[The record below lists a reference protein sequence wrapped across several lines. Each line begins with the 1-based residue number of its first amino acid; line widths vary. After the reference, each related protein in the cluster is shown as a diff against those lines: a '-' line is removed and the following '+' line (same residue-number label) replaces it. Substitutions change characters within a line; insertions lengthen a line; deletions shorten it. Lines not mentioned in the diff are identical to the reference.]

1 MESKGLLFI
10 PDISGFTRFV
20 NETEIEHTR
29 LIIQE
34 LLESLINSNQ
44 IGLEISEIEGD
55 AILFYRFGEP
65 PALEELYQQVE
76 KMFCEFHS
84 QLISYDRRR
93 FCYCAACNS
102 AIDLTLK
109 VITHYGEF
117 TGYHVK
123 NFNKLIGKDI
133 IVAHQLLKN
142 DIDQHEYWLVT
153 KSLTPGSEPLDL
165 KQWMKWNSSAKIT
178 ESGEIP
184 FHYTQLSALKEQLEP
199 GGGSMADLSEK
210 VKMISLSKE
219 YDTDIINLFHI
230 TGDFN
235 YRGRWQD
242 GIKSVEEIEHLL
254 PRVGMKCRC
263 IKEDGET
270 VIYASSY
277 AYNPERI
284 EFTETEEKTKKLV
297 YYLLEKL
304 SPKKTRLTIDF
315 YVHKNTSGVL
325 IFKLLEKKKVEN
337 EFRRSMENLE
347 DLVTDLEKSKPADRA
362 NLDDCIN

>member
-29 LIIQE
+29 MIIQE

-65 PALEELYQQVE
+65 PALEEIYQQVE
-76 KMFCEFHS
+76 KMFCDFHS
-84 QLISYDRRR
+84 HLIAYDRRR

-102 AIDLTLK
+102 AIDLSLK

-117 TGYHVK
+117 TGYHVQ

-153 KSLTPGSEPLDL
+153 QSLTSGIAPIDMKE
-165 KQWMKWNSSAKIT
+165 WMKWNSSAKIT
-178 ESGEIP
+178 ENGEIP
-184 FHYTQLSALKEQLEP
+184 FHYTQLSALKDLLVTDNEP
-199 GGGSMADLSEK
+199 PADLSDK
-210 VKMISLSKE
+210 VRMVSVSRE
-219 YDTDIINLFHI
+219 FDADILTLFHT

-235 YRGRWQD
+235 YRSRWRE
-242 GIKSVEEIEHLL
+242 GVTSVEEVDHFL
-254 PRVGMKCRC
+254 PRVGMRCRC
-263 IKEDGET
+263 FNENGES

-284 EFTETEEKTKKLV
+284 EFTETEEKNKNLV

-304 SPKKTRLTIDF
+304 SPNKTRLTMDV
-315 YVHKNTSGVL
+315 YLHKHNPGVL
-325 IFKLLEKKKVEN
+325 LFKLLKKKKLEH
-337 EFRRSMENLE
+337 ELSKSMENLE
-347 DLVTDLEKSKPADRA
+347 KLVTEFDRTQP
-362 NLDDCIN
+362 C

>member
-29 LIIQE
+29 MIIQE

-44 IGLEISEIEGD
+44 IGLQISEIEGD
-55 AILFYRFGEP
+55 AILFYKFGEP

-76 KMFCEFHS
+76 KMFCDFHS
-84 QLISYDRRR
+84 HLIAYDRRR

-117 TGYHVK
+117 TGYNVK
-123 NFNKLIGKDI
+123 NFSKLIGKDI

-142 DIDQHEYWLVT
+142 DIEQHEYWLVT
-153 KSLTPGSEPLDL
+153 NSLTPEAEPMGL
-165 KQWMKWNSSAKIT
+165 KEWMSWSRSAKLT
-178 ESGEIP
+178 DNGEIP
-184 FHYTQLSALKEQLEP
+184 FHYTQLSALKEQLDP
-199 GGGSMADLSEK
+199 GAESTADLSGMTR
-210 VKMISLSKE
+210 VISLCKE
-219 YDTDIINLFHI
+219 YDIDIITLFHI

-235 YRGRWQD
+235 YRSRWQE
-242 GIKSVEEIEHLL
+242 GIQSVEEIEHLL

-263 IKEDGET
+263 IQKNGES

-284 EFTETEEKTKKLV
+284 EFTETEEKSKKLV

-304 SPKKTRLTIDF
+304 SPNKTRLTIDL
-315 YVHKNTSGVL
+315 YLPENASGVL
-325 IFKLLEKKKVEN
+325 LFKLLKKKKAES
-337 EFRRSMENLE
+337 ELRQSMDNLENL
-347 DLVTDLEKSKPADRA
+347 VTELGQTEALNNLAA
-362 NLDDCIN
+362 NDCD